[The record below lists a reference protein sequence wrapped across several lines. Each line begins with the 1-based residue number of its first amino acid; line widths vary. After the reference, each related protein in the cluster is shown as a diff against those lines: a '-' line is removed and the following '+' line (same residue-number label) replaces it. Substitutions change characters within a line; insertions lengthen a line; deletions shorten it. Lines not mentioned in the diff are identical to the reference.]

1 MRTRKRFIV
10 VMVIMLIILSLA
22 LVACGTGEEPVV
34 EEPAAEEPAAEEP
47 AAEEP
52 VVEEPSEPV
61 TIEFFYPV
69 AVDAPIA
76 TIIQGY
82 IDDFQVENPHI
93 TVEAVFSGGYGD
105 VQTAIMTAIDGGAE
119 PPAMGVMLATALYD
133 LINADAISPVSPS
146 DEYLADVFPA
156 FLDNSRYDGKIWSVP
171 FQRSAVVMYYN
182 ADLFEEAG
190 IEPPDSWDSWAAAAQ
205 ALTVR
210 EGAEVIRW
218 GIEYPSGW
226 PYWLFQPLA
235 IGSGQNIVGESDTE
249 VFFDDPDVI
258 EAVQFYIDL
267 SEEYG
272 ATPAG
277 VQGIWGQAPTD
288 LATGLTAMIVHSTG
302 SLTGLLDQVD
312 FELGVMPIP
321 GQAAGTFASVPGGGN
336 IYIMK
341 GAPEEKQAAAWLFAE
356 FLSEPE
362 RVADFSIQT
371 GYIASLNS
379 SYETDAMKAYLAEVP
394 QAEDT
399 KNALQYAGAE
409 LMVQNL
415 GEVRNIFHDY
425 LQRAYNGEMTPEE
438 AMAAAQIEAEAALE
452 IFK

>member
-1 MRTRKRFIV
+1 
-10 VMVIMLIILSLA
+10 
-22 LVACGTGEEPVV
+22 
-34 EEPAAEEPAAEEP
+34 
-47 AAEEP
+47 
-52 VVEEPSEPV
+52 
-61 TIEFFYPV
+61 
-69 AVDAPIA
+69 
-76 TIIQGY
+76 
-82 IDDFQVENPHI
+82 
-93 TVEAVFSGGYGD
+93 
-105 VQTAIMTAIDGGAE
+105 
-119 PPAMGVMLATALYD
+119 
-133 LINADAISPVSPS
+133 
-146 DEYLADVFPA
+146 
-156 FLDNSRYDGKIWSVP
+156 
-171 FQRSAVVMYYN
+171 
-182 ADLFEEAG
+182 
-190 IEPPDSWDSWAAAAQ
+190 
-205 ALTVR
+205 
-210 EGAEVIRW
+210 
-218 GIEYPSGW
+218 
-226 PYWLFQPLA
+226 
-235 IGSGQNIVGESDTE
+235 
-249 VFFDDPDVI
+249 VI

-267 SEEYG
+267 SAEYG
-272 ATPAG
+272 AMPAG

-356 FLSEPE
+356 FLTEAE

-394 QAEDT
+394 QAADT

-438 AMAAAQIEAEAALE
+438 AMAAAQTEAEAALE